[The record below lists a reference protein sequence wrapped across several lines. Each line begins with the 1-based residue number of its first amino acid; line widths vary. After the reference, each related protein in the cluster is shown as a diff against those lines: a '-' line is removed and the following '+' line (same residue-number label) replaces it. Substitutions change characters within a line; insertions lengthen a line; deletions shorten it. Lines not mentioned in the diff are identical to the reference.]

1 MAKAS
6 GGRSSSGRSSSSG
19 GGSTT
24 KGITGQQ
31 REAAG
36 KGAIKEELLRK
47 KDELIKLKSLDVF
60 LMKDVLGTNP
70 KKSDMKPELK
80 GIVKRLKAKKAKT
93 A

>member
-1 MAKAS
+1 MARGAGGKNSS
-6 GGRSSSGRSSSSG
+6 GSGASSSK
-19 GGSTT
+19 TT
-24 KGITGQQ
+24 TNQQ

-80 GIVKRLKAKKAKT
+80 DMVKRLKAKKSKVV
-93 A
+93 